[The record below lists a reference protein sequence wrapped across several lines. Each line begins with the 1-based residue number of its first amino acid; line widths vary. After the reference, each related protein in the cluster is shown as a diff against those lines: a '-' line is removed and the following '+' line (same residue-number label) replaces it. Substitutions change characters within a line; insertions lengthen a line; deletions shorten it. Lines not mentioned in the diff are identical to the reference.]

1 MATNSWKQ
9 RRIDKSYKIK
19 YEALKDLDKG
29 TRAPN
34 NIFKYAQISA
44 T

>member
-9 RRIDKSYKIK
+9 RHTDKSYKIK

-29 TRAPN
+29 TRDPN
-34 NIFKYAQISA
+34 NIFKSAQIPA